1 MNLMGFSALFLAALT
16 ASWYLTRVSLTF
28 ALEHKIIDLPNHRSS
43 HCTPTPRGGGFSFVV
58 VFLVAVSILGA
69 THFLRPLETIGLLGG
84 ALIAVIGCWDDYVHL
99 SIRIRLV
106 AQFAAAAGAIFCLI
120 GFHYFHQELGN
131 MVLGLGAVLLVFLTL
146 IWLINLTNFMDGIDG
161 LAGSE
166 AVTVASLCSV
176 LSIMTHGVN
185 AVALLYAVLAASAA
199 GFLLWNWYPAKIF
212 MGDLGSGF
220 IGYCFGAL
228 ALLASLHHDLSL
240 FVPLILLGVFVIDAS
255 VTLAKRLLR
264 GGAWYAPHRTHA
276 YQHLAQ
282 RYGHER
288 TTLWVTAVNLF
299 WLAPWAALAEWH
311 PAYSLLWLT
320 SAWAP
325 LIVAAHVLRAGDSL
339 GPWKS
344 AHSTSQLQVPRLLE
358 GAFLSRTGASTITGV
373 YQFME
378 KNGFV
383 AKHMLLLFLNYECV
397 YLAFLTR
404 FDGALPSLWIKPLPV
419 IALLWSLCQ
428 GCVLLLFRF
437 SRSHWRFTSAEE
449 IPNMAG
455 VSILG
460 SIAGA
465 IAVTLCLHAH
475 GFPRRLPPSVYLLD
489 ALYAVSALAV
499 VRLGSRLLYGTVPW
513 LARNNE
519 RKRVLI
525 YGADGIGISVLSEL
539 RRQRQAYRAIGF
551 LDDREEIR
559 GESVSGLPVLG
570 NEIELARLA
579 KKHRIQQILVPSLPL
594 SEEKR
599 RYLTKVCNDENLD
612 LRIVSTLAD
621 DIQIRR
627 QRAMPDL
634 VVEDLLGRQ
643 PIKLN
648 TTNIAANIEGQ
659 VVMVTGAAGSIGSE
673 LCRQIARFKPKA
685 IIGYEISETALFF
698 MERQMHELFPSVSFV
713 PCIGSVQNRAR
724 LDEVLRTHRPQ
735 STYHAA
741 AYKHVPLMEQ
751 HIFEVIE
758 NNIFGTQ
765 TLLSACQD
773 HGVGNFVM
781 ISTDKAAR
789 PTSLMGVSKRVAEI
803 LVRASCSPHLTCVS
817 TRFGNVLGSNG
828 SVIPIFREQI
838 ARGGPVTITHPAMVR
853 FFMTIPEAAQLVLQA
868 STLGSS
874 NEIFVLDMG
883 SPVKIVD
890 LAERM
895 IKLAGLIPGK
905 DIPIEFTGIR
915 PGEKLY
921 EELSTSGEELLP
933 TSHDSLSVFR
943 SGAAM
948 SLSELALEIDRLRSA
963 LEQRSVRDALEVLER
978 IVPDYT
984 ASREIRALGAH
995 CSDQLPPVLHVA
1007 YLL

>member
-1 MNLMGFSALFLAALT
+1 MASTQWLSYTLFWL
-16 ASWYLTRVSLTF
+16 
-28 ALEHKIIDLPNHRSS
+28 LPQ
-43 HCTPTPRGGGFSFVV
+43 PVFSFGIGIPQRSLWGIWGVV
-58 VFLVAVSILGA
+58 S
-69 THFLRPLETIGLLGG
+69 
-84 ALIAVIGCWDDYVHL
+84 
-99 SIRIRLV
+99 S
-106 AQFAAAAGAIFCLI
+106 AI
-120 GFHYFHQELGN
+120 
-131 MVLGLGAVLLVFLTL
+131 
-146 IWLINLTNFMDGIDG
+146 
-161 LAGSE
+161 
-166 AVTVASLCSV
+166 
-176 LSIMTHGVN
+176 
-185 AVALLYAVLAASAA
+185 
-199 GFLLWNWYPAKIF
+199 
-212 MGDLGSGF
+212 
-220 IGYCFGAL
+220 AL
-228 ALLASLHHDLSL
+228 APWPFWLLCTMISLL

-948 SLSELALEIDRLRSA
+948 SLSELALEIDRLTCLSSA
-963 LEQRSVRDALEVLER
+963 RSVMHSKCLE
-978 IVPDYT
+978 T
-984 ASREIRALGAH
+984 HRA
-995 CSDQLPPVLHVA
+995 
-1007 YLL
+1007 

>member
-1 MNLMGFSALFLAALT
+1 MNLLGFAALFFVALT
-16 ASWYLTRVSLTF
+16 SSWYLTRISLAFT
-28 ALEHKIIDLPNHRSS
+28 LEHKIIDLPNHRSS
-43 HCTPTPRGGGFSFVV
+43 HRTPTPRGGGFSFVV
-58 VFLVAVSILGA
+58 VFLLAVSVLGA
-69 THFLRPLETIGLLGG
+69 AHFLRPLETIGLLGG
-84 ALIAVIGCWDDYVHL
+84 VLIAVIGCWDDYVDL
-99 SIRIRLV
+99 SIRIRLLV
-106 AQFAAAAGAIFCLI
+106 QFAAAAGAIFCLI
-120 GFHYFHQELGN
+120 GFRYFQALGN
-131 MVLGLGAVLLVFLTL
+131 MVLALGAVLLVFLAL

-161 LAGSE
+161 LAGVE
-166 AVTVASLCSV
+166 AVTVASLCSL
-176 LSIMTHGVN
+176 LSIMTHGIN
-185 AVALLYAVLAASAA
+185 TVALLYAVLAASAT
-199 GFLLWNWYPAKIF
+199 GFLIWNWYPAKIF
-212 MGDLGSGF
+212 MGDVGSGF

-228 ALLASLHHDLSL
+228 TLLAFFRRDLSL
-240 FVPLILLGVFVIDAS
+240 FVPPILLGVFVIDAS
-255 VTLAKRLLR
+255 VTLGKRLLR

-288 TTLWVTAVNLF
+288 TSLWVAIVNLF
-299 WLAPWAALAEWH
+299 WLAPWAALAQWH
-311 PAYSLLWLT
+311 PAHSLLWLA
-320 SAWAP
+320 SAWSP
-325 LIVAAHVLRAGDSL
+325 LIVAAHVLRAGETL
-339 GPWKS
+339 GPWKGIDQ
-344 AHSTSQLQVPRLLE
+344 HLTPQLQVPRLLE
-358 GAFLSRTGASTITGV
+358 ASSLSRTGASTITRI
-373 YQFME
+373 YRFME

-383 AKHMLLLFLNYECV
+383 AKHTLLLFLNYECV

-404 FDGALPSLWIKPLPV
+404 FDGAIPSLWIKSLPV

-449 IPNMAG
+449 IPPMTG

-460 SIAGA
+460 SITGA
-465 IAVTLCLHAH
+465 IVVTLCLHAH
-475 GFPRRLPPSVYLLD
+475 RFPRPLPPSLYLLD
-489 ALYAVSALAV
+489 ALYAVSVLAGI
-499 VRLGSRLLYGTVPW
+499 RLGSRLLYGIAPRT
-513 LARNNE
+513 AQNNE

-525 YGADGIGISVLSEL
+525 YGADGTGISVLSEL
-539 RRQRQAYRAIGF
+539 RRQRDAYRAIGF

-594 SEEKR
+594 SEER
-599 RYLTKVCNDENLD
+599 RQYLTKVCNDENLD
-612 LRIVSTLAD
+612 LRIVAILAD

-627 QRAMPDL
+627 PKAVPDL
-634 VVEDLLGRQ
+634 IMEDLLGRK
-643 PIKLN
+643 PIKLD
-648 TTNIAANIEGQ
+648 TTNIAAKIEGQ
-659 VVMVTGAAGSIGSE
+659 TVMVTGAAGSIGSE
-673 LCRQIARFKPKA
+673 LCRQIARFKPRA

-698 MERQMHELFPSVSFV
+698 MERQMQELFPSVSFV

-724 LDEVLRTHRPQ
+724 LDDVLRTHRPQ
-735 STYHAA
+735 SAYHAA

-803 LVRASCSPHLTCVS
+803 LVRGSCFPDLTCVS

-895 IKLAGLIPGK
+895 INLAGLIPGK
-905 DIPIEFTGIR
+905 DIAIEFTGIR

-933 TSHDSLSVFR
+933 TSHESVSVFR
-943 SGAAM
+943 SGVGL
-948 SLSELALEIDRLRSA
+948 SSSELALEMDRLRSA
-963 LEQRSVRDALEVLER
+963 LEQRSVRGALEVLEF

-984 ASREIRALGAH
+984 ASREIRALGAQLN
-995 CSDQLPPVLHVA
+995 QLPAVLHVA
-1007 YLL
+1007 YSS